1 MPWIPTEVAYG
12 VRHNRLFGVL
22 RTAGD
27 AIDKV
32 VALQGTGNVPRKCLT
47 RIGWPEPVT
56 AMLVDDDEN
65 YRLTY
70 NIDGGRLVEHDITG
84 RRRQDGRTTGV
95 GGQSSREHRLPALL
109 CARSGVFRS
118 TRPRTLRQFLPSGRI
133 ATAESARRL
142 GSQGGR
148 FRPQ

>member
-70 NIDGGRLVEHDITG
+70 NIDGIVLVIKISEVQMTPANARDMFTEIVNTALPITNPGRKINRIGIVETYDF
-84 RRRQDGRTTGV
+84 
-95 GGQSSREHRLPALL
+95 P
-109 CARSGVFRS
+109 
-118 TRPRTLRQFLPSGRI
+118 
-133 ATAESARRL
+133 
-142 GSQGGR
+142 
-148 FRPQ
+148 